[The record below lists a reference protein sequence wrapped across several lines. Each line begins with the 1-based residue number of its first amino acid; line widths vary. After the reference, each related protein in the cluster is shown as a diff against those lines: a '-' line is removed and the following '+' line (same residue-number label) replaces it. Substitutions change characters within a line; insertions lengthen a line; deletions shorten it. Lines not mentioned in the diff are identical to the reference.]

1 MFKKGIFLSVIIAA
15 TSACEP
21 EVSEVNY
28 QTAGQTPGM
37 CSLDVYSEG
46 LTISDRFKVLGEI
59 SVRDTGFTTNC
70 SQDVVMSK
78 IRNAACASGADAI
91 QMFNVMHPSMA
102 YSTCFQANARF
113 IQYE

>member
-1 MFKKGIFLSVIIAA
+1 MLKKGVIIAGIIAA
-15 TSACEP
+15 TSGCEP
-21 EVSEVNY
+21 EVREVNY

-46 LTISDRFKVLGEI
+46 LTVSERFKVLGEI

-78 IRNAACASGADAI
+78 IRKAACASGADAI
-91 QMFNVMHPSMA
+91 QMFNVMHPSLA

-113 IQYE
+113 IKYE